1 MGYSWPVVR
10 IREPVGGRGT
20 PGLLLQGKGTGVEGA
35 AGLFRQREYG
45 NYVQLKLHVNGTT
58 VSRPLG
64 ASHPMDCRG

>member
-1 MGYSWPVVR
+1 
-10 IREPVGGRGT
+10 
-20 PGLLLQGKGTGVEGA
+20 LLQGKGTGVEGA